1 MLAGIGAQQ
10 QERVG
15 AARVAPAGC
24 FPSVGPDD
32 EDRRGFREERA
43 VEICELAGARRGS
56 RSFASSTPLEKE
68 R

>member
-43 VEICELAGARRGS
+43 VEICELAGRAARRLVCLVD
-56 RSFASSTPLEKE
+56 PLEKE